1 MKILLHKRLIHY
13 VQKLDQIKNIKKRRD
28 FDGGAIDIQKLIG
41 NLPRPKK
48 GFTPEQYKYMGP
60 YNPLN
65 EQLKYNP
72 ENGEVLEWYDTLHN
86 NVYEI
91 SAFHDICYDRGIDKG
106 TCDKQMVKS
115 RDSIPYGEMPK
126 WGANC

>member
-1 MKILLHKRLIHY
+1 MKILLHKCLIHY
-13 VQKLDQIKNIKKRRD
+13 LQNLDQIKKYKTDRKD
-28 FDGGAIDIQKLIG
+28 FYGGAIDIYKLIG

-72 ENGEVLEWYDTLHN
+72 ETGEVLEWYDTLHN
-86 NVYEI
+86 KVDEF
-91 SAFHDICYDRGIDKG
+91 SAFHDICYEVELIKVHVIDKWLNHL
-106 TCDKQMVKS
+106 
-115 RDSIPYGEMPK
+115 I
-126 WGANC
+126 